1 MGVDF
6 VSFCFKSGKG
16 QEGYTDFS
24 PCGNWKQESPIGWR
38 VFSILKQEYKTLFD
52 KIRANERKKKEKVNN
67 GQTQNRLSA
76 QSGTRPPG
84 YNKWFKMADND
95 GCHVYN

>member
-1 MGVDF
+1 M
-6 VSFCFKSGKG
+6 SACFKSGKG
-16 QEGYTDFS
+16 WEGYTDFS

-38 VFSILKQEYKTLFD
+38 VFSVLKQEYKTFLIKFGHM
-52 KIRANERKKKEKVNN
+52 NN

-95 GCHVYN
+95 GCRV